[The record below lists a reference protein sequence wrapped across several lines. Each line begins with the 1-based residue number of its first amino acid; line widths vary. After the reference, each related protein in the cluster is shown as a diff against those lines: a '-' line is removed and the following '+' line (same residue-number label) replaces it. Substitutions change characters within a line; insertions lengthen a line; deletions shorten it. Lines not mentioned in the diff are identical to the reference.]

1 MRWEEREQKLGS
13 GCPSPHDVH
22 PTRMHPPNKK
32 KEVIVMAGQAETER
46 AAETAPK
53 DRTDEQKRIVNEAV
67 SAGRTDII
75 NKDHK
80 AREDARFNW

>member
-1 MRWEEREQKLGS
+1 
-13 GCPSPHDVH
+13 
-22 PTRMHPPNKK
+22 
-32 KEVIVMAGQAETER
+32 MASQADTER

-53 DRTDEQKRIVNEAV
+53 DRTDKQKRIVNEAI

-75 NKDHK
+75 NKDYK